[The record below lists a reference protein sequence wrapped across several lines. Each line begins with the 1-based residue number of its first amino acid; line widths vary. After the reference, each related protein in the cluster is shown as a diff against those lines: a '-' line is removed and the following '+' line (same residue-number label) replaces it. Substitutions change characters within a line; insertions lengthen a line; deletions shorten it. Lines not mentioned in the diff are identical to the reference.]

1 MVSIAKM
8 REQLLEGFPE
18 PQADLMARVFVSAQD
33 ELVTKAELNE
43 LTAVVRDLA
52 EIQRRTDEKLG
63 SLAESQ
69 RDLAE
74 AQRRTDEKIGTLA
87 EAQRRT
93 DEKIGTLAEAQRRT
107 DEKIGTLAEA
117 QRRTDEKIG
126 TLAEVQRRTD
136 EKMGSLAEAQRDLFE
151 AQRQTEWAV
160 KDLAKQVGGLSA
172 SLGGSLEDFA
182 CDLVPELLEKH
193 WAMVVESAAPEDV
206 TVGDGP
212 REFDIVVRGRIDGRP
227 LAVVCEAKATVSVKE
242 VKRFLTLVGRLRDA
256 RPADDIRPLFFGY
269 KADRTARELI
279 VASGAAMVFT
289 RGVMIPLPLG

>member
-63 SLAESQ
+63 SLAQSQ
-69 RDLAE
+69 RELAE
-74 AQRRTDEKIGTLA
+74 A
-87 EAQRRT
+87 
-93 DEKIGTLAEAQRRT
+93 
-107 DEKIGTLAEA
+107 
-117 QRRTDEKIG
+117 
-126 TLAEVQRRTD
+126 QRRTD
-136 EKMGSLAEAQRDLFE
+136 EKMGSLAEAQRRTEEKLGSLAESQRDLVE
-151 AQRQTEWAV
+151 AQRRTDEKVGSLAEAQRDLSEAQRRTEWAV

-172 SLGGSLEDFA
+172 ALGGSLEDFA

-227 LAVVCEAKATVSVKE
+227 LAVICEAKATVSVKE

-289 RGVMIPLPLG
+289 RGVMIPLPPG

>member
-69 RDLAE
+69 RD
-74 AQRRTDEKIGTLA
+74 
-87 EAQRRT
+87 
-93 DEKIGTLAEAQRRT
+93 LAEAQRRT

>member
-74 AQRRTDEKIGTLA
+74 AQRRTDEKMGS
-87 EAQRRT
+87 
-93 DEKIGTLAEAQRRT
+93 LAEAQRRT

-289 RGVMIPLPLG
+289 RGVMIPVPPGSLTTS